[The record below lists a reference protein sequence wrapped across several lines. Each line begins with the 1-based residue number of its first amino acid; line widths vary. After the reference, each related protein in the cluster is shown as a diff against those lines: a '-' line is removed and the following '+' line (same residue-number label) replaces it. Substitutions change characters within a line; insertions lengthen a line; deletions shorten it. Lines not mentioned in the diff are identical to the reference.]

1 MFLIDGDNTIKG
13 NEDTPEKKQQ
23 EPNQNIVQ
31 TTLVSETVKGVQ
43 VSISNTV
50 SDEQA
55 NKTLWEVEG

>member
-23 EPNQNIVQ
+23 EPNQNIIQ

>member
-55 NKTLWEVEG
+55 NKTLWEIEG